1 MFRGGCGRR
10 GRLWALAIVI
20 VMTGLLMMI
29 AAACGGG
36 EPETVIPETTAGSAE
51 TSGASEGSS
60 DDAGVAMAKE
70 IFAVY
75 DEMNA
80 KVVELAN
87 AKSEPA
93 VLKPQLEEL
102 YASYMPKMEELKAK
116 YLALQESDEFAFRSC
131 NGYVST
137 NRGQRITD
145 MQNDMVEAIKY
156 YNFELGDQEIVSLL
170 TEKPLAL
177 LKVAIN
183 ES

>member
-1 MFRGGCGRR
+1 MFRGGRGRR
-10 GRLWALAIVI
+10 GRLWAPAIVL
-20 VMTGLLMMI
+20 VMSGLLMVI

-36 EPETVIPETTAGSAE
+36 EPETLIPETTTASP
-51 TSGASEGSS
+51 GASGGSGSPS
-60 DDAGVAMAKE
+60 DDAGVAMAQE

-80 KVVELAN
+80 KVVALAN

-116 YLALQESDEFAFRSC
+116 YLALKSSDESAFRSC

-137 NRGQRITD
+137 NRGQRITE
-145 MQNDMVEAIKY
+145 MENSMVEAIKY
-156 YNFELGDQEIVSLL
+156 YNLELGDREIVSLL

-177 LKVAIN
+177 LRVAIN
-183 ES
+183 EN